1 MLFLLVPTSA
11 FSQTPETVTGLIPSP
26 PDGFESVTVEKFGTN
41 YETFVDESGYLYR
54 VYDMWSNVTITG
66 LVNSEPRT
74 FQQYND
80 DWHFELD
87 ADNNFI
93 IINDMVEQSEYPQV
107 TENYTI
113 EEIGEDTF
121 TYSTHTP
128 YISDKHE
135 WKPYILGEDDQVVQV
150 QVNGGKFVFDK
161 LQGAVTIFDD
171 QGIIIDSDSY
181 TVRTAL
187 LNSDVWSNLSVND
200 GIVTTTV
207 VESGESVTVSFIR
220 ENTEGLFKTEY
231 VIGEGQVKTTAYFTN
246 YTFENNKFAFTQ
258 TLNLTD
264 SIISLNDMEDID
276 LNNYVGQ
283 SFPRSVLEQNEDLIL
298 NIKDMYYNSGLG
310 FENLWSVNVTSP
322 TKVSLDYA
330 NVDQVQTAIGETVEL
345 DPTWVSPNSGW
356 YTRYF
361 IYSVSGVAS
370 TTCVTPWTVYLGN
383 AANYLTFPSSGTTSS
398 NCYLPVNE
406 FNISTIPTTATITGV
421 SMYHEVYNSSL
432 PRNCDFVAM
441 DATRATATSTN
452 VINEF
457 NTGVVMLSNDSD
469 CASGIG
475 SYTANFGSAGVTEL
489 TNDIA
494 NGNTHFVVGIK
505 PSAGIIRD
513 GNTHQQ
519 ISTNQ
524 KLFVTYT
531 SPPSTPTNVTATF
544 NSPNVDLS
552 WTASDGYSGYVITSD
567 AVSSNGVNYG
577 ATSGAVGIIG
587 NAWDF
592 DGINDYVDVSNI
604 TNGSNGYTW
613 SMWGKMDVIKGVE
626 LMGRSGYVNML
637 ISDESTYGATW
648 ASIYFAG
655 TVSPTGLDTQM
666 SGWHHF
672 VGVTD
677 CVGYSQWQCPT
688 TIYFDGTAY
697 NPTANTGYYPT
708 INYYIG
714 ARAAATP
721 SLFVDGQID
730 EVAIY
735 QRALTP
741 SEVATLYNSG
751 SGNTPDSI
759 STSKLTH
766 YYDFEQTGNSLT
778 NMAVTTDPTL
788 SYNVNRNGV
797 TVGTPTSTT
806 FTDSPSMGSVYNY
819 ILSATTTYGTS
830 GNSTTQSIDLSLPDA
845 PTGLTATFNAPNID
859 LSWST
864 PSSAGGSPIT
874 GYKIETSLDGATWS
888 DVTATTGNVST
899 TYSHTNPTLGSL
911 NYYKVSAVSVY
922 GAGTP
927 SNTDSDMAGVPA
939 DAPTITTAINNP
951 NTAPLDIDISITN
964 GASNGTGVITN
975 YEIYRDSTLVATTG
989 VVSSYTDTVPSGGGT
1004 FVYEAKTVTSH
1015 GTSALSPSVSQT
1027 TPTPPP
1033 APISAPTLDIA
1044 NPNPSP
1050 FDVTVTFAMPSS
1062 GGSAI
1067 TSFEIFRSID
1077 DVTFASVGTTSQL
1090 IFYDTV
1096 PSAGLYYYKFASTNL
1111 VGVGSQS
1118 PSGNI
1123 TTANVPVAIVDLA
1136 ASAITDTSATLTWSE
1151 PSNGGSN
1158 IVEYKIIRDG
1168 SQIATSVVPSY
1179 TDSTVLTQTSYVYGV
1194 ITNNN
1199 VGDSATSNAITVL
1212 TAGVPDAP
1220 VVTVSQNSINSLD
1233 LSWTIPADYNS
1244 AITGYKIERN
1254 DGSGYVI
1261 ELANTGTVG
1270 TTYNVIG
1277 LTPIS
1282 EYTFRISA
1290 INAYGTGPGGVN
1302 SNWTN
1307 PTAPTGLSVIPDS
1320 TSTNLDLYWDSN
1332 VSATGYKIERE
1343 TGIGNGWSVV
1353 TADTGNTNTTYQ
1365 DTGLTDNIF
1374 YNYRISTVTPVGN
1387 SVPSS
1392 TYAQTTFHLPDPVV
1406 SLTADDGLAG
1416 TVALSWT
1423 APAAP
1428 YGSILGYTIY
1438 QVTAPG
1444 TAATAT
1450 ATLSTTLDQISSVTI
1465 TNPGALY
1472 LSAPTVTI
1480 SAPGGVAPFTTAT
1493 ATAVITGG
1501 VVTGITVTN
1510 VGDGYNTP
1518 PTVTISV
1525 PAGNTIVGSGTVL
1538 TPVISDTLSTL
1549 TTYSLPVADPAATY
1563 SFAVAPITVHGS
1575 TILGAGIVSI
1585 SPDQVFEGITINIA
1599 NEVNPVQA
1607 PIIFNKTV
1615 IGNDTDLM
1623 MTYSSS
1629 LNLTCETSNPFTTGK
1644 TTYANLAETPLG
1656 NGKVTHTM
1664 TFQNYNNSIVDVF
1677 CFDQSNPTVNGQARI
1692 TQNIIPLKTQ
1702 MDDFSNGVFSTGS
1715 TFAAIDLMTLVV
1727 VIVGMI
1733 GFNRKNPAVG
1743 LALMAGILGILSIFQ
1758 IITMTTTAIGG
1769 FILIVFLAII
1779 MGLKN
1784 R

>member
-1 MLFLLVPTSA
+1 MLFLLVPTTAFAQLDLSA
-11 FSQTPETVTGLIPSP
+11 TSNETTS
-26 PDGFESVTVEKFGTN
+26 GFESFTGDSLTSVEPVVT
-41 YETFVDESGYLYR
+41 
-54 VYDMWSNVTITG
+54 
-66 LVNSEPRT
+66 SEPVVISTTT
-74 FQQYND
+74 FESHNISTNSD
-80 DWHFELD
+80 G
-87 ADNNFI
+87 
-93 IINDMVEQSEYPQV
+93 
-107 TENYTI
+107 TEI
-113 EEIGEDTF
+113 F
-121 TYSTHTP
+121 TTHTP
-128 YISDKHE
+128 YVFDGQQWVS
-135 WKPYILGEDDQVVQV
+135 YILTDTPDKVTLQVSGATLDF
-150 QVNGGKFVFDK
+150 NKIT
-161 LQGAVTIFDD
+161 GAVTIFDD
-171 QGIIIDSDSY
+171 NETIIDSDSY
-181 TVRTAL
+181 VVRTAL
-187 LNSDVWSNLSVND
+187 LNSDVWNNLSVND

-207 VESGESVTVSFIR
+207 EELDDSVTVSFIR
-220 ENTEGLFKTEY
+220 ENIEGLFKTEY
-231 VIGEGQVKTTAYFTN
+231 VIGNGEVKTTVYFTN
-246 YTFENNKFAFTQ
+246 YIYDNNKFAFTQ
-258 TLNLTD
+258 TLNLPD

-276 LNNYVGQ
+276 LTNFVGQ
-283 SFPRSVLEQNEDLIL
+283 SFPREVLEQNEDLIL

-345 DPTWVSPNSGW
+345 DPTWSYGGLSWGD
-356 YTRYF
+356 RYI
-361 IYSVSGVAS
+361 IYSQSGVSGTNCS
-370 TTCVTPWTVYLGN
+370 TTWTVYLGN
-383 AANYLTFPSSGTTSS
+383 GANYLSFPSSGSTS
-398 NCYLPVNE
+398 NCYLPVDQ
-406 FNISTIPTTATITGV
+406 FNISTLPTTATITGV
-421 SMYHEVYNSSL
+421 SMSYDIFNSSL
-432 PRNCDFVAM
+432 PRNCDFVAI

-452 VINEF
+452 VINEIT
-457 NTGVVMLSNDSD
+457 TGTVMLANDSA

-489 TNDIA
+489 TNDMS
-494 NGNTHFVVGIK
+494 NGNSHFVVGIK
-505 PSAGIIRD
+505 PSVGIVRD
-513 GNTHQQ
+513 ANTHQQ
-519 ISTNQ
+519 IANNQ
-524 KLFVTYT
+524 KLIVTYSLPPDTPLAPVATLNANGTIDLAWTAANFNGIGTGGFGTTAGGYEIYQNGVKACYWGTGALNGSLIGCANAPFYGSLHQGTLVNQSLPSGAMVPFDGSAVVGTPYSFTIKAQNT
-531 SPPSTPTNVTATF
+531 SGLISAMSPASNVVEIPTDAPTGLTAT
-544 NSPNVDLS
+544 NNTPNVDLS
-552 WTASDGYSGYVITSD
+552 WT
-567 AVSSNGVNYG
+567 
-577 ATSGAVGIIG
+577 
-587 NAWDF
+587 
-592 DGINDYVDVSNI
+592 
-604 TNGSNGYTW
+604 
-613 SMWGKMDVIKGVE
+613 
-626 LMGRSGYVNML
+626 
-637 ISDESTYGATW
+637 
-648 ASIYFAG
+648 
-655 TVSPTGLDTQM
+655 SPTG
-666 SGWHHF
+666 
-672 VGVTD
+672 
-677 CVGYSQWQCPT
+677 
-688 TIYFDGTAY
+688 A
-697 NPTANTGYYPT
+697 TGYR
-708 INYYIG
+708 I
-714 ARAAATP
+714 AT
-721 SLFVDGQID
+721 STDG
-730 EVAIY
+730 
-735 QRALTP
+735 
-741 SEVATLYNSG
+741 
-751 SGNTPDSI
+751 
-759 STSKLTH
+759 
-766 YYDFEQTGNSLT
+766 
-778 NMAVTTDPTL
+778 
-788 SYNVNRNGV
+788 
-797 TVGTPTSTT
+797 TT
-806 FTDSPSMGSVYNY
+806 FTDVIANTGNTNTTYSHTSPTLGSINY
-819 ILSATTTYGTS
+819 YKIYSIGNTSESIASATVNVTT
-830 GNSTTQSIDLSLPDA
+830 GNVPDA
-845 PTGLTATFNAPNID
+845 PTGLTATNNTPNVD
-859 LSWST
+859 LSWT
-864 PSSAGGSPIT
+864 APANVNGSVIT
-874 GYKIETSLDGATWS
+874 GYKVETSLDGITWS
-888 DVTATTGNVST
+888 VITANTGSATT
-899 TYSHTNPTLGSL
+899 TYSHTTPTIGSL
-911 NYYKVSAVSVY
+911 NYYKVSAINGY
-922 GAGTP
+922 GIGANSNTDNVMAGTP
-927 SNTDSDMAGVPA
+927 PDP
-939 DAPTITTAINNP
+939 PTITGTSIASP
-951 NTAPLDIDISITN
+951 NVTPLDIIVNWSSPLNTGTAGISN
-964 GASNGTGVITN
+964 FEV
-975 YEIYRDSTLVATTG
+975 YRDTILITTVG
-989 VVSSYTDTVPSGGGT
+989 NVNTYTDTVPSGGGT
-1004 FVYEAKTVTSH
+1004 FVYSLKSVTPH
-1015 GTSALSPSVSQT
+1015 GTSILSGTASQT
-1027 TPTPPP
+1027 TPTVPP
-1033 APISAPTLDIA
+1033 APISAPTLNIA
-1044 NPNPSP
+1044 NANTNP
-1050 FDVTVTFAMPSS
+1050 FDVTVSFAMPSS

-1077 DVTFASVGTTSQL
+1077 NVTFASVGTTTQL

-1096 PSAGLYYYKFASTNL
+1096 PNAGTFYYKFASTNL
-1111 VGVGSQS
+1111 VGTGTQS
-1118 PSGNI
+1118 PSSNI
-1123 TTANVPVAIVDLA
+1123 TTANVPGTINDLLA
-1136 ASAITDTSATLTWSE
+1136 TPISQTQIDLTFSA

-1168 SQIATSVVPSY
+1168 VQIATSVVPSY
-1179 TDSTVLTQTSYVYGV
+1179 TDTTVLTQTSYTFEI

-1199 VGDSATSNAITVL
+1199 VGDSANSNQSIAL
-1212 TAGVPDAP
+1212 TFGVPDAP
-1220 VVTVSQNSINSLD
+1220 VVTVSQNSITSLD

-1343 TGIGNGWSVV
+1343 TGIGNGWSVL

-1374 YNYRISTVTPVGN
+1374 YNYRISTVTSVGN

-1480 SAPGGVAPFTTAT
+1480 SIPGGVAPFTTAT

-1525 PAGNTIVGSGTVL
+1525 PAGNTIVGVGTVL

-1607 PIIFNKTV
+1607 PIIFTKTV
-1615 IGNDTDLM
+1615 IGNDTNLM

-1629 LNLTCETSNPFTTGK
+1629 LNLTCETTTPFTTGK

-1664 TFQNYNNSIVDVF
+1664 TFQNSDNTIVDVF